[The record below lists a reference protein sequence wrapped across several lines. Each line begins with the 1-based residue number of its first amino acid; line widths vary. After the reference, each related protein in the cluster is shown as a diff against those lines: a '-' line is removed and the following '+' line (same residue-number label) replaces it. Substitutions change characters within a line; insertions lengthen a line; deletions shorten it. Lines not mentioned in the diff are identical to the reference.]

1 MAECVIGVDLGGTN
15 VRAQAIDRS
24 GGMVGRWTEGP
35 SHAQDGV
42 EATVAALVDVVKR
55 AGGSPR
61 AIGLAIPGHVDD
73 EGGTVRWAPNF
84 GIEKDG
90 VFHSWRDVALR
101 GPLEAELGIPV
112 RMGNDANCAA
122 LGEYMYGSGRGA
134 ADCLVLLTLGTGVG
148 GGVVL
153 GPRSIGGRAAGPA
166 LLLGGNLGGVEL
178 GHVCIAMG
186 GLDCHAGS
194 YGSLEAYCQRDSIVR
209 RAQHRLQRGRA
220 SLVMDMV
227 GGDLAQVTPWHLA
240 QAADSGDRLAI
251 EVWAE
256 VGRALGAGI
265 GTFINVF
272 APDVLAVGGQIAKA
286 GQWLMGPARQEAE
299 NVAVPSLYQDCRIVL
314 AERIDE
320 AGVLGGAALAWEGL
334 S

>member
-1 MAECVIGVDLGGTN
+1 
-15 VRAQAIDRS
+15 
-24 GGMVGRWTEGP
+24 
-35 SHAQDGV
+35 
-42 EATVAALVDVVKR
+42 
-55 AGGSPR
+55 
-61 AIGLAIPGHVDD
+61 
-73 EGGTVRWAPNF
+73 
-84 GIEKDG
+84 
-90 VFHSWRDVALR
+90 
-101 GPLEAELGIPV
+101 
-112 RMGNDANCAA
+112 
-122 LGEYMYGSGRGA
+122 
-134 ADCLVLLTLGTGVG
+134 
-148 GGVVL
+148 
-153 GPRSIGGRAAGPA
+153 
-166 LLLGGNLGGVEL
+166 
-178 GHVCIAMG
+178 
-186 GLDCHAGS
+186 
-194 YGSLEAYCQRDSIVR
+194 
-209 RAQHRLQRGRA
+209 
-220 SLVMDMV
+220 MDMV